1 LVYQLFVITSSLLMI
16 CRLLVI
22 INDSKLDNANA
33 KDKVEAASNNINI
46 IKAKQDAS
54 LSSTLPN

>member
-1 LVYQLFVITSSLLMI
+1 MI